1 MPYYVGK
8 HSSGVGGSQHVGLGR
23 KITGED
29 TERQSCRRWRVCEQ
43 GGCSLLLLC
52 SGKYNLMQQ
61 RPSCCQSIQPTGLPC
76 TTPQLDQSSR
86 ELQAEGEKGS
96 WRNHLPLGTKSQEL
110 PGTGG
115 LSQGVTQSWDDLQE
129 QTKTTGSTNF

>member
-1 MPYYVGK
+1 MWENTAPGSGAASTWGWGGRSLERTQRGK
-8 HSSGVGGSQHVGLGR
+8 AAGDGGFASKG
-23 KITGED
+23 D
-29 TERQSCRRWRVCEQ
+29 APCFCCAQ
-43 GGCSLLLLC
+43 GNTILC
-52 SGKYNLMQQ
+52 SKDLLAA
-61 RPSCCQSIQPTGLPC
+61 TGLPC

-96 WRNHLPLGTKSQEL
+96 WGNHLPLGTKSQEL